1 MNNSLLFDKVYGS
14 LICAHIGDAMGGPVE
29 NMTYDDITKKYGWLE
44 DFTGDGTDDT
54 ALLSILCKAIID
66 NMGRV
71 TADELSQYL
80 IQNRD
85 KLYLFFIPVKNAIRK
100 IENALSLPVYAGMG
114 NMPSSSIAM
123 GISPVGI
130 INACDPL
137 RAAADAFDISGLIH
151 GQEASFCRD
160 GACAIAAAV
169 ACAMSPVAAVDTV
182 IEASTRYLHIVS
194 SKAMTDK
201 INKALDLADKCTDYF
216 DFRTRY
222 YANSLYMI
230 PCDAR
235 ETVPCALCMFYLAK
249 GDPEKT
255 ITYSVNFGRDA
266 DTIAA
271 MAGAIAGAYSGASRI
286 KTEWIDK
293 LKALSP
299 GISTTANELIA
310 VIKYMESEN
319 QSRSKLIR
327 QLTEQ
332 EYI

>member
-1 MNNSLLFDKVYGS
+1 MNKNLLFDKVYGS
-14 LICAHIGDAMGGPVE
+14 LLCAHIGDAMGGPVE
-29 NMTYDDITKKYGWLE
+29 NMTYVDITDKYGWLE
-44 DFTGDGTDDT
+44 DFTSGGTDDT
-54 ALLSILCKAIID
+54 ALLSMLCKAIID

-71 TADELSQYL
+71 TADEMSQYL
-80 IQNRD
+80 IKNRD

-100 IENALSLPVYAGMG
+100 IENGLALPVYAGMG

-137 RAAADAFDISGLIH
+137 RAAAYAYDISGLIH

-169 ACAMSPVAAVDTV
+169 ALAMSPVATIEAV
-182 IEASTRYLHIVS
+182 IEASTGYLHKIS
-194 SKAMTDK
+194 SKTM
-201 INKALDLADKCTDYF
+201 IEEIHRALDLADKCTDYF

-222 YANSLYMI
+222 YASSLYMI

-235 ETVPCALCMFYLAK
+235 ETVPCAICMFYLAK

-271 MAGAIAGAYSGASRI
+271 MSGAIAGAFSGASKI
-286 KTEWIDK
+286 KSEWIDNIK
-293 LKALSP
+293 DKAPGLLK
-299 GISTTANELIA
+299 TTGELID
-310 VIKYMESEN
+310 VIKYIEGET
-319 QSRSKLIR
+319 QVRSKLIR